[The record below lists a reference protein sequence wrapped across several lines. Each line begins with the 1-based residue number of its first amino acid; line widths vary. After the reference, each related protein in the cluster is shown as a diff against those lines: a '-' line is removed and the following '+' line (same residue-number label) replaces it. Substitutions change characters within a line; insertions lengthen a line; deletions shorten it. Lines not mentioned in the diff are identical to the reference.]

1 MNEEQIT
8 DMIESG
14 DIEIIPIEE
23 LEIVDDN
30 STEPERNEDEV
41 IEDPP
46 APEAPK
52 SDQIYEVGQLVHGID
67 V

>member
-30 STEPERNEDEV
+30 STKPDRNEDEV
-41 IEDPP
+41 IDNTPVEIGR
-46 APEAPK
+46 AH
-52 SDQIYEVGQLVHGID
+52 V
-67 V
+67 